1 MTKTVL
7 SVHKILNYG
16 EEPLKYWGILVLIA
30 MQLEDGNKTE
40 RNGANVIEYIN
51 NLQEIGAWNILIIIV
66 LVLLIIDGGLKLIDS
81 LCKRF
86 GITTKW
92 SKRELEQRRKLD
104 EHEEAIRSLTT
115 SVSKID
121 QSVQDIADKLE
132 QEQEKSD
139 KRERNKLRDKLLQN
153 YRYYTNREKNPA
165 LSWSEME
172 SDAFWQM
179 FKDYEDLHGDGYLHS
194 EVQNAMN
201 RLNVI
206 SMSDTEELLRMMSG
220 RK

>member
-1 MTKTVL
+1 
-7 SVHKILNYG
+7 
-16 EEPLKYWGILVLIA
+16 
-30 MQLEDGNKTE
+30 MQLANGNKTE
-40 RNGANVIEYIN
+40 RNGANVIEHIN
-51 NLQEIGAWNILIIIV
+51 ILQEIGAWNILIVIV
-66 LVLLIIDGGLKLIDS
+66 LMLLIVDKGLKLIDSRFKLIDS

-92 SKRELEQRRKLD
+92 SKRELEQKRKLD
-104 EHEEAIRSLTT
+104 EHEEAIRSLTM
-115 SVSKID
+115 SVGKID

-153 YRYYTNREKNPA
+153 YRYYTNREKNPT

-179 FKDYEDLHGDGYLHS
+179 FKDYEDLGGDGYLHT

-206 SMSDTEELLRMMSG
+206 RMDDTEELLRMMSG